1 MLFVRS
7 VVVGF
12 VLNVLRSVVGFSGS
26 VFVFSF
32 YLVFVNFL
40 RLFLFMI
47 VFFIIMFGI
56 LVGICGRLFVFGL
69 VFIKFLFDDVFVVVV
84 MLGMGYCWFR
94 GIVDMRGDGGGEGIG
109 EDNML
114 FLGKYEGVFVCDD
127 KIFWDRKF
135 DVFVEEIGDE
145 FLIIRLFFGEFDV
158 RFDVREDRVVL
169 FGLIFLE
176 DEWIMLLELN
186 GDGV

>member
-84 MLGMGYCWFR
+84 MLGMGYC
-94 GIVDMRGDGGGEGIG
+94 
-109 EDNML
+109 
-114 FLGKYEGVFVCDD
+114 
-127 KIFWDRKF
+127 
-135 DVFVEEIGDE
+135 
-145 FLIIRLFFGEFDV
+145 
-158 RFDVREDRVVL
+158 
-169 FGLIFLE
+169 
-176 DEWIMLLELN
+176 
-186 GDGV
+186 